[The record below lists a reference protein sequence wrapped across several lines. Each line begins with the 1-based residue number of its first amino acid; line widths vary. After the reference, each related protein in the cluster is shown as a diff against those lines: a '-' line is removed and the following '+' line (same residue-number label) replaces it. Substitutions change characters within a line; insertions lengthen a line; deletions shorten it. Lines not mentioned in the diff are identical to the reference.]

1 MTTQPIPLYIIAS
14 PRPRTG
20 KTLLARL
27 MVEFF
32 RVTRRPL
39 AAYDLNPREPSLA
52 TRFPKLVWPVDISN
66 TRGQMELFDRLLADA
81 ASTKVIDVGYGLFDQ
96 FFAVIAEIGF
106 FQEARRRLIEPIVL
120 FVTDP
125 ADATVRSYAQLQ
137 GRLAATFVPVH
148 NESVSLMF
156 AKADFPPT
164 RAECG
169 MIRIPRLSPIV
180 RGVID
185 RPSFSFA
192 AYMTEQPGGPTE
204 IHQWVGEIFAGFREL
219 ELRLLLGRL
228 TSSLA
233 ETPAVAPKRPV
244 RATPRT

>member
-1 MTTQPIPLYIIAS
+1 VTTQPIPLYIIAS

-32 RVTRRPL
+32 RVTGRPL

-52 TRFPKLVWPVDISN
+52 TRFPKLVWPVDIAN

-81 ASTKVIDVGYGLFDQ
+81 ASTKVVDVGYSLFDQ

-106 FQEARRRLIEPIVL
+106 FQEARRRQIEPVIL

-125 ADATVRSYAQLQ
+125 AAATVRSYTQLRGQ
-137 GRLAATFVPVH
+137 LVATFVPVH

-156 AKADFPPT
+156 AKSDFPPT

-228 TSSLA
+228 TSSLS
-233 ETPAVAPKRPV
+233 ESPMTPKRTA
-244 RATPRT
+244 RRTPRT